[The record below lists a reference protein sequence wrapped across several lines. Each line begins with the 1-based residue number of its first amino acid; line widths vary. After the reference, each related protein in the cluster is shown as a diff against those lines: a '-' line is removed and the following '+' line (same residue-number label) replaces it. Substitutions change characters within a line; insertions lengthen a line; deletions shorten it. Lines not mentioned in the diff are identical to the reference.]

1 MKEVLEIEPLVSA
14 KFDLAV
20 KSGDAY
26 FFESQVHITGDDRNE
41 KSEPVACVPWQ
52 IRTVPA
58 LLKKPNS
65 SDKGKDSQDKDT
77 KPQQNQK
84 DVFAPPYVPNLLVK
98 EMQDFTVLLNKFC
111 VLPKHFLL
119 VTKGKRFSDDTEFVK
134 QELPPPPEL
143 ITTAYRIIQQ
153 HQPVQPDGEILGFF
167 NCGKESGASQPHC
180 HFQMVEL
187 APESSDMA
195 VPIENLFKF
204 IKRDGKEDL
213 DIHMLPVPWQHFV
226 ALLSPP
232 SDDEELL
239 MYLGNR
245 FTQLL
250 DCMVSATRD
259 VALING
265 LQMQN
270 GPPHFNI
277 LLTKR
282 AMHVIPRRQ
291 EGFDLNETSWTP
303 FSNAQAPENTGML
316 SINALGYAGLF
327 LTRHEA
333 ELEAMKSPANSRI
346 AEVLAR
352 TGMPIP
358 LQVSGSKSESGDAEN
373 EQRQST
379 S

>member
-1 MKEVLEIEPLVSA
+1 MKEVLNIEPLVSE
-14 KFDLAV
+14 KFDLAL

-26 FFESQVHITGDDRNE
+26 FFESQVHITGNDRGEN
-41 KSEPVACVPWQ
+41 SEPIACVPWQ

-58 LLKKPNS
+58 LLKKPS
-65 SDKGKDSQDKDT
+65 SGDKQKDNHGEDT
-77 KPQQNQK
+77 KAQQNRE

-119 VTKGKRFSDDTEFVK
+119 VTKDFVK

-153 HQPVQPDGEILGFF
+153 HNPHKPGEEVLGFF

-187 APESSDMA
+187 APENSNLA
-195 VPIENLFKF
+195 VPIENLLKF
-204 IKRDGKEDL
+204 IERDGKEDT

-232 SDDEELL
+232 SNDEELL

-265 LQMQN
+265 LEMQN

-282 AMHVIPRRQ
+282 AMHVIPRRV

-303 FSNAQAPENTGML
+303 FRNAQAPENTGML
-316 SINALGYAGLF
+316 SVNALGYAGLF

-358 LQVSGSKSESGDAEN
+358 LQVSNSKTESGNAEN
-373 EQRQST
+373 QH
-379 S
+379 